1 MSRLL
6 TLMSLSAWSLVACEA
21 EVEPA
26 PVTLEITGSLER
38 TAADPKAW
46 VGTEEVRVLDVD
58 GAVLCEQVVALSARE
73 ILQSCVGCVV
83 TMKVEP
89 ADGACPLAEV
99 NGSAADRYLGLGPA
113 GSSGEAWLDLSVEA
127 AGPWSHFARASFEDG
142 ALIYEALSDLPDADP
157 ASFEPSPGTGIGG

>member
-6 TLMSLSAWSLVACEA
+6 TLMSLSAWLLGACGTE
-21 EVEPA
+21 EEPA

-38 TAADPKAW
+38 TAEDPKAW
-46 VGTEEVRVLDVD
+46 VGTEEVRVLDAS

-113 GSSGEAWLDLSVEA
+113 SASGEAWLDLAVEA
-127 AGPWSHFARASFEDG
+127 TGPWSHFARASFEDG
-142 ALIYEALSDLPDADP
+142 VLVYEELSDLPDADP
-157 ASFEPSPGTGIGG
+157 AAFHPSPGTGIGG